1 MIRYYLFL
9 ASSPLDKSD
18 FEEAISSVS
27 EEKITFF
34 YVDEKEGYF
43 MAGDRLASTL
53 QQVLFNIHDTLN
65 INFSVIIA
73 HRRGEFEEKMLKEAL
88 TYYPNQC
95 FSLADILLKEVSFG
109 NYSSI
114 PLLAAEFKK
123 VDSELLLS
131 AGTFLRCGLNGLLTA
146 ETLYIHRNT
155 FNYRLNSF
163 IEQTNLDIRDYH
175 NALLL
180 ELYFQFTNKS
190 Q

>member
-9 ASSPLDKSD
+9 ASSPLKKDS
-18 FEEAISSVS
+18 FENAISSVS
-27 EEKITFF
+27 EEEIVFT
-34 YVDEKEGYF
+34 YVNDKEGYF
-43 MAGDRLASTL
+43 KAGDRLASTL

-65 INFSVIIA
+65 VNFSIVVA
-73 HRRGEFEEKMLKEAL
+73 HKRGEFEKKMLNEAL

-95 FSLADILLKEVSFG
+95 FFLSDILLKEVSFG

-123 VDSELLLS
+123 IDPELLMS

-146 ETLYIHRNT
+146 ETLYVHRNT

-163 IEQTNLDIRDYH
+163 IEQTGLDIRDYH

-180 ELYFQFTNKS
+180 ELYFQFTNKA
-190 Q
+190 